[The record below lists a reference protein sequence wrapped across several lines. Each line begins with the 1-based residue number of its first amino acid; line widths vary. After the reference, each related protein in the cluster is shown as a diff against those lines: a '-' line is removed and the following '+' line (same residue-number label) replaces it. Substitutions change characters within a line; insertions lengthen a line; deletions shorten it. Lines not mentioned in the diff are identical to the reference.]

1 MDNLFQMRPFTN
13 IEYFTHNV
21 MKGNITD
28 KHSQMLLL
36 LLLLQIM
43 MKTMFNFKKIYKINQ
58 FHL

>member
-28 KHSQMLLL
+28 KHLQMLLL
-36 LLLLQIM
+36 QLLQIM
-43 MKTMFNFKKIYKINQ
+43 METMFNFKKIYKINQ

>member
-28 KHSQMLLL
+28 KHLQMLL